1 VPTRDVSPRMT
12 DDLECVDFAPPRSPA
27 TLEHDGGRFFD
38 DDSQDFANF
47 VGDGDDEDE
56 DDVFDTVF
64 SAQTRMRARVLE
76 RIELLACK
84 FAQDALRAGDGASGG
99 MPVVRGDRLS
109 RSNRRYEN
117 GEAIDEDDPSDSDE
131 NDDIGGKRN
140 DESRTSC
147 VVARFTGDGN
157 AYERFWDVLSVLA
170 NALRRTDCESGMS
183 LRELY
188 YVMNSRGRR
197 GGSQT
202 RVTEHQIAA
211 TIRKISQALGAP
223 RIALG
228 IVAASK
234 GQVAGRCHIE
244 TASGARFDCT
254 ACGNDGWAITGDL
267 FELDATKI
275 HSDAAYVIVV
285 EKDAVFNRL
294 CAERVFEKLPCVLVT
309 AKGFPDLAT
318 RKFLHLLRRALEDN
332 DRGNEAQFFG
342 LVDWNPSGCWILST
356 YTVGNSS
363 SAMDVSEYV
372 TPLKWIGLRSQDL
385 YLIPECAFQALSSR
399 DEAMINNAL
408 NETAATHPLRPFA
421 SELEVMQARG
431 QKAEI
436 EALYANDDISFLL
449 TDFVSSKIAAF
460 EEE

>member
-1 VPTRDVSPRMT
+1 MT
-12 DDLECVDFAPPRSPA
+12 DDLKRSYFARARSPA
-27 TLEHDGGRFFD
+27 TRARDDGIVFFE
-38 DDSQDFANF
+38 DDSQDFARVV
-47 VGDGDDEDE
+47 VGDD
-56 DDVFDTVF
+56 DDVFDSVF
-64 SAQTRMRARVLE
+64 SAQTRVRAHVLE

-84 FAQDALRAGDGASGG
+84 FAQDALRAGVGAGEG
-99 MPVVRGDRLS
+99 LPVVRGARLE

-117 GEAIDEDDPSDSDE
+117 GEALDEDDASDSDA
-131 NDDIGGKRN
+131 NDDVESVTN
-140 DESRTSC
+140 DESQTSC
-147 VVARFTGDGN
+147 VIARFSGDGH

-188 YVMNSRGRR
+188 YVMNSRNQRDH
-197 GGSQT
+197 STQK
-202 RVTEHQIAA
+202 RVTEHQIAR
-211 TIRKISQALGAP
+211 TIQHISQALGAP

-275 HSDAAYVIVV
+275 YSDAAYVIVV

-294 CAERVFEKLPCVLVT
+294 CAERIFEKLPCVIVT

-318 RKFLHLLRRALEDN
+318 RKFLYLLRCALEDD

-356 YTVGNSS
+356 YSVGNASS
-363 SAMDVSEYV
+363 SMDVSEFV
-372 TPLKWIGLRSQDL
+372 VPLTWIGLRSQDL
-385 YLIPECAFQALSSR
+385 HLIPECAFQALSRR
-399 DEAMINNAL
+399 DEAMISNAL
-408 NETAATHPLRPFA
+408 NDTATTHPLRVFA
-421 SELEVMQARG
+421 SELEIMQSRG

-436 EALYANDDISFLL
+436 EALYANDDVSFVLS
-449 TDFVSSKIAAF
+449 DFVSFKITTL

>member
-1 VPTRDVSPRMT
+1 MT

-27 TLEHDGGRFFD
+27 TLEHDGGRLFD

-47 VGDGDDEDE
+47 GGGDDADDDA

-64 SAQTRMRARVLE
+64 SAQTRVRARALE

-84 FAQDALRAGDGASGG
+84 FAQDALRAGDGGGGG
-99 MPVVRGDRLS
+99 MPVVHGDRLS

-117 GEAIDEDDPSDSDE
+117 GEAIDEDDPSDGDE
-131 NDDIGGKRN
+131 NDDVGGKGN
-140 DESRTSC
+140 DDSRTSC

-197 GGSQT
+197 SRSTQT

-211 TIRKISQALGAP
+211 TIRQISQALGAP

-318 RKFLHLLRRALEDN
+318 RKFLHLLRYALESN
-332 DRGNEAQFFG
+332 DCGNDAQFFG

-356 YTVGNSS
+356 YAVGNAS

-385 YLIPECAFQALSSR
+385 HLIPECAFQALSSR

-436 EALYANDDISFLL
+436 EALYANDDVSFLL
-449 TDFVSSKIAAF
+449 TDFVSSKIATF

>member
-1 VPTRDVSPRMT
+1 M
-12 DDLECVDFAPPRSPA
+12 
-27 TLEHDGGRFFD
+27 
-38 DDSQDFANF
+38 DDSLTTIRKTLQTLSAAATPRTS
-47 VGDGDDEDE
+47 

-64 SAQTRMRARVLE
+64 SAQTRMRARALE

-84 FAQDALRAGDGASGG
+84 FAQDALRAGDGAGGG

-117 GEAIDEDDPSDSDE
+117 GEAIDEDDPSDGDE
-131 NDDIGGKRN
+131 NDDVGGKRN

-197 GGSQT
+197 GGSTQT

-318 RKFLHLLRRALEDN
+318 RKFLHLLRRALERQRPRERGAVFRARRLESVGMLDSVYVHRRKLVERN
-332 DRGNEAQFFG
+332 GRVRIRHAAEMDRFTFARFVFDPR
-342 LVDWNPSGCWILST
+342 VRVSG
-356 YTVGNSS
+356 V
-363 SAMDVSEYV
+363 VE
-372 TPLKWIGLRSQDL
+372 PR
-385 YLIPECAFQALSSR
+385 
-399 DEAMINNAL
+399 
-408 NETAATHPLRPFA
+408 
-421 SELEVMQARG
+421 RG
-431 QKAEI
+431 
-436 EALYANDDISFLL
+436 DD
-449 TDFVSSKIAAF
+449 
-460 EEE
+460 

>member
-1 VPTRDVSPRMT
+1 MT

-64 SAQTRMRARVLE
+64 SAQTRMRARALE

-197 GGSQT
+197 GG
-202 RVTEHQIAA
+202 
-211 TIRKISQALGAP
+211 
-223 RIALG
+223 
-228 IVAASK
+228 
-234 GQVAGRCHIE
+234 
-244 TASGARFDCT
+244 
-254 ACGNDGWAITGDL
+254 
-267 FELDATKI
+267 
-275 HSDAAYVIVV
+275 
-285 EKDAVFNRL
+285 
-294 CAERVFEKLPCVLVT
+294 
-309 AKGFPDLAT
+309 
-318 RKFLHLLRRALEDN
+318 
-332 DRGNEAQFFG
+332 
-342 LVDWNPSGCWILST
+342 
-356 YTVGNSS
+356 
-363 SAMDVSEYV
+363 
-372 TPLKWIGLRSQDL
+372 
-385 YLIPECAFQALSSR
+385 
-399 DEAMINNAL
+399 
-408 NETAATHPLRPFA
+408 
-421 SELEVMQARG
+421 
-431 QKAEI
+431 
-436 EALYANDDISFLL
+436 
-449 TDFVSSKIAAF
+449 
-460 EEE
+460 